1 MKDKIIEMKTRITQE
16 QKSRHAK
23 FAKIKPVKKWN
34 ISVEDTIIKK
44 TIKSKEVDT
53 QITQT
58 VVKSPIVKWTV
69 SYD

>member
-1 MKDKIIEMKTRITQE
+1 MKDKIKEMKTRITQK

-23 FAKIKPVKKWN
+23 FAQIKPVKKWN
-34 ISVEDTIIKK
+34 ISMEDTIIKK
-44 TIKSKEVDT
+44 EIQGKKIDQ

-58 VVKSPIVKWTV
+58 VVKSLIAKWTV